1 MEKKIVDRLYKVFKS
16 VFEINNDSL
25 NMNTNQ
31 NSVKKWDSLN
41 HILLIVELES
51 EFGIKFNSGELAEL
65 GSMSSLYNKIKER
78 LETKFIS

>member
-1 MEKKIVDRLYKVFKS
+1 MKKEIVDRLFKVFRN

-25 NMNTNQ
+25 NMDTNQ
-31 NSVKKWDSLN
+31 KSFNKWDSLN

-65 GSMSSLYNKIKER
+65 NNMSSLYRKIKER
-78 LETKFIS
+78 LKAKSIS